1 MRLRSFTVQGF
12 ANFVQP
18 VSIGPLD
25 EANVLYG
32 PNNAGKSNLL
42 RAMELY
48 FRLLGAGEAVT
59 KTQQQMLDEADPEFA
74 DLLSIS
80 FNRKQP
86 DPIKFTVDWSISK
99 ELLDHYGLFGELSCS
114 AISTVIQLT
123 QNGRALELRVQ
134 KWQMGDRD
142 VAALDR
148 GKDAVQVGFAQQ
160 IRRLLS
166 DATPFKQERPILP
179 CVRLGQSYEPFSQA
193 LRNSLF
199 DARQSRDPL
208 QRRRWTVFAKVA
220 GELASELG
228 EGAWDTVFDR
238 HTGNADVIWSHGDVS
253 LCLNEMGAGVQRL
266 AGLLAELSLAK
277 EPYVCFEE
285 PEWRLSPE
293 LQTRFIRQARQI
305 ARAGIGPRQLFVT
318 THSPS
323 MARGGKPFAL
333 EIIDGSPAI
342 EQRPWTDGAAV
353 GDSAGDAAANGL
365 GPDLDQLVGL
375 VESLAEL
382 EPDELLE
389 ETPPKV
395 AAAASSAKPWAAPAR
410 R

>member
-59 KTQQQMLDEADPEFA
+59 KTQQQMLDVADPAFA
-74 DLLSIS
+74 ELLAVS

-86 DPIKFTVDWSISK
+86 EPIRFTVDWSIAND
-99 ELLDHYGLFGELSCS
+99 LLEHYGLFGELSCS
-114 AISTVIQLT
+114 AISTVLQLT
-123 QNGRALELRVQ
+123 LNGRALELRVQ

-142 VAALDR
+142 VAAMDR
-148 GKDAVQVGFAQQ
+148 GKDASLVGFAQQ

-166 DATPFKQERPILP
+166 DATPFQQEHPVLP
-179 CVRLGQSYEPFSQA
+179 CARLAQSFEPFPQS
-193 LRNSLF
+193 LRDALF
-199 DARQSRDPL
+199 DARQSRDPA
-208 QRRRWTVFAKVA
+208 QRRRWGVYAKVA

-238 HTGNADVIWSHGDVS
+238 HTGHADVIWTHGDAS
-253 LCLNEMGAGVQRL
+253 LCLSEMGSGVQRL

-285 PEWRLSPE
+285 PEWRLSPD
-293 LQTRFIRQARQI
+293 LQTRFMRQARQI

-333 EIIDGSPAI
+333 ELVDGSPVI
-342 EQRPWTDGAAV
+342 EQRPWASGGAV
-353 GDSAGDAAANGL
+353 GDSAGDAAASEL

-382 EPDELLE
+382 EPEELLE
-389 ETPPKV
+389 ETPPK
-395 AAAASSAKPWAAPAR
+395 AAAGAKPWAAPAR